1 MAMAMELASQAG
13 LSPTILS
20 VFYDKSQ
27 REFDAMKRH
36 GRMAINFVQRY
47 VSVFAVLNSTITD

>member
-1 MAMAMELASQAG
+1 MAMELASQAG

-27 REFDAMKRH
+27 REFDVSMKRH